1 MFVLA
6 MLALIACLLLFLRE
20 IFLAVSTPATPPAS
34 RTLSSRRTLL
44 YNLPGE
50 EDGPCQIRLS
60 V

>member
-20 IFLAVSTPATPPAS
+20 IFLALSTPAPSPAS

-44 YNLPGE
+44 YNLAGE